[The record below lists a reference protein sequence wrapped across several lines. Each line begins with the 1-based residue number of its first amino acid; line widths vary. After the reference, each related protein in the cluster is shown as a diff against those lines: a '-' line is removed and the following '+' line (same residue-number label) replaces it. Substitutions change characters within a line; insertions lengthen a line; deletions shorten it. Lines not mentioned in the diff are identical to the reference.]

1 VILLGIVF
9 VNTEYMKKHFYYLTA
24 FFFISS
30 YFSLPAQT
38 DQELIWGSYFA
49 GDGSGFDAVGGI
61 AEFADGSF
69 AICGRTES
77 KSGLSTPGAHQ
88 TDGTFALDGF
98 VAMFNSDREILW
110 STYFG
115 GGSITSVGAGIHSLS
130 DGSLVFAG
138 GTASQSGISTPG
150 AFQTT
155 IGSNTIAGFIAR
167 FSADGFPIWST
178 YLSGSSMFN
187 SITDIAIYDN
197 DDILVVGSTDSP
209 DFPITPGAIQ
219 NEHGGNVDG
228 YIARFSSA
236 GDLLWS
242 TYIGGSENDQILA
255 VTVDE
260 NENLIVFGNTD
271 SSDQIATAGAHQE
284 SYGGGSDLFIVKINN
299 EGNVVWS
306 TYFGGPESES
316 NLSKKLIHTDADG
329 NIYIAG
335 TTESE
340 TGIATPG
347 AYQSALTGNE
357 SVKRNVL
364 LAKFSPEGEQ
374 IWGTYFGS
382 HSSLTVES
390 MTIRS
395 GDIILTGQVFEDDEV
410 IIGNSWLDEI
420 PSTTLDGS
428 AYITAFNSDGF
439 PIWGTYYGGPADDKP
454 EHILGFS
461 DNTLAVTG
469 YSHSAFGITT
479 ADGFQTEHLPYSG
492 FFSFF
497 DINFS
502 TGISETEFVSLSLF
516 PNPTHGAVR
525 MQLPPH
531 FAFQADVVVYNAM
544 GQVVSQHTAFNT
556 LQVLPLNHPPG
567 LYIVEAR
574 NGRQVARGKLVLK

>member
-1 VILLGIVF
+1 
-9 VNTEYMKKHFYYLTA
+9 MKKHLYYLTA
-24 FFFISS
+24 FFFSTT
-30 YFSLPAQT
+30 YFTLPAQT
-38 DQELIWGSYFA
+38 DQELIYGSYFA

-88 TDGTFALDGF
+88 PDGTFALDGF
-98 VAMFNSDREILW
+98 VAMFNSEREILW

-115 GGSITSVGAGIHSLS
+115 GGVLTNIRGGIHSLS

-138 GTASQSGISTPG
+138 QSASQSGIATPG

-155 IGSNTIAGFIAR
+155 IAPNTFAGFIAR
-167 FSADGFPIWST
+167 FSAEGFPIWST

-187 SITDIAIYDN
+187 RVLDMAIFEN

-219 NEHGGNVDG
+219 NEFGGNYDG
-228 YIARFSSA
+228 FISRFNSA
-236 GDLLWS
+236 GELLWS
-242 TYIGGSENDQILA
+242 TYYGGLDYDHIHA
-255 VTVDE
+255 VTIDDDE
-260 NENLIVFGNTD
+260 NIIALGRTE
-271 SSDQIATAGAHQE
+271 SSDQIATVGAHQE
-284 SYGGGSDLFIVKINN
+284 SYGGGSDLFLVKISN

-306 TYFGGPESES
+306 TYFGGPEIES
-316 NLSKKLIHTDADG
+316 NFSKKLIHADSGG
-329 NIYIAG
+329 NIYFTG

-340 TGIATPG
+340 TSIATPG
-347 AYQSALTGNE
+347 AYQSALAGNE
-357 SVKRNVL
+357 SVKKNVL

-382 HSSLTVES
+382 HSSLTVEA

-410 IIGNSWLDEI
+410 IFGNSWLDEI

-428 AYITAFNSDGF
+428 VYITAFNSDGF
-439 PIWGTYYGGPADDKP
+439 PIWGTYYGGPSDDKP

-479 ADGFQTEHLPYSG
+479 TDGFQTEHLPYSG

-531 FAFQADVVVYNAM
+531 FAFQADVVVYNSV
-544 GQVVSQHTAFNT
+544 GQVVSQHAAFNA

-574 NGRQVARGKLVLK
+574 NGRQVARGKVVLN